1 MLLYAFVPKVSKLL
15 SLVDE
20 IQPKQNSNYYL
31 LHTIISLVD
40 LAIGNE
46 DHPSSVQVSTVRSLL
61 TNQIT
66 VVEQMDILSNIMNT
80 PTLTKE
86 WAFTY

>member
-46 DHPSSVQVSTVRSLL
+46 DHPSSVQVKIAIESL
-61 TNQIT
+61 QGQQ
-66 VVEQMDILSNIMNT
+66 VVHS
-80 PTLTKE
+80 
-86 WAFTY
+86 